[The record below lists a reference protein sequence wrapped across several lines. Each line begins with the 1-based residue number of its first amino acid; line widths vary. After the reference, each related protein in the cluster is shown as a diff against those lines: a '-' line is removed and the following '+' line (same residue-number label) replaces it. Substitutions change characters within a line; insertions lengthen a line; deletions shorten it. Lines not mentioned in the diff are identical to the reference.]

1 VIPTQNLRQLIEY
14 RMPKIK
20 MKIRKYKIITIIIV
34 VRQLAKPTQAT
45 ALLTPQTT
53 SFDDVFSGRDDPGA
67 GKCRAE

>member
-1 VIPTQNLRQLIEY
+1 
-14 RMPKIK
+14 